1 MGSRDPAEPQI
12 LTLSSPLFDRL
23 FVFLCRIGQLIGRR
37 QDCCR
42 CSLHREGDMP
52 AILTHPLDAPRLDE
66 QALVKD
72 ADPPRAENPT
82 LSPNSLNRVVHPAED
97 EGDDAAAKARSV
109 SGSMKFPVAELMGS
123 SRYPVRGSIPD
134 SPGDVMSRSVRH
146 KGVPAA
152 LKAARRAELGKVIT
166 PEPAA

>member
-1 MGSRDPAEPQI
+1 MLAHPGPKTPPCPRTAWIELYI
-12 LTLSSPLFDRL
+12 LL
-23 FVFLCRIGQLIGRR
+23 
-37 QDCCR
+37 
-42 CSLHREGDMP
+42 
-52 AILTHPLDAPRLDE
+52 
-66 QALVKD
+66 
-72 ADPPRAENPT
+72 RA
-82 LSPNSLNRVVHPAED
+82 R
-97 EGDDAAAKARSV
+97 GDDAAAKARSV